1 MRFLYYIKMNE
12 ISDFQTS
19 NKSRKLASNY
29 LNQKYDNQMNFF
41 CAKPINDIIYNEH
54 KNLSVIQSKSAVY
67 YSDDTEYMRR
77 IYHYLTE
84 SGKT

>member
-1 MRFLYYIKMNE
+1 
-12 ISDFQTS
+12 
-19 NKSRKLASNY
+19 
-29 LNQKYDNQMNFF
+29 MNFF